1 MSSNVP
7 GRFRQVALVLAVS
20 LMALACNFLAVT
32 TPSPSGSASPSAS
45 PTPTATPAPTASP
58 SPPPTASP
66 SPVPSPTMAPPPRPP
81 TPSPTAPP
89 PAGSVIVTFQV
100 EAEEYRILLTDADDI
115 EIAQRLLAGEE
126 APGIPNGE
134 IVRGETGVNTGWS
147 WHIDPATL
155 EFADITVEVCDGLPS
170 HVEDGTL
177 AGDRYC
183 PWGAQV
189 IDIESAA

>member
-1 MSSNVP
+1 MVHRGP
-7 GRFRQVALVLAVS
+7 LRGVAIAVVALLAV
-20 LMALACNFLAVT
+20 ACANAPAP
-32 TPSPSGSASPSAS
+32 TPTVRPSATPTAS
-45 PTPTATPAPTASP
+45 PTASPAPTATPGRPPTLSPTA
-58 SPPPTASP
+58 PPTASP
-66 SPVPSPTMAPPPRPP
+66 LPT
-81 TPSPTAPP
+81 SKPTAPLP
-89 PAGSVIVTFQV
+89 EGSVIVTFQV
-100 EAEEYRILLTDADDI
+100 EAEEYRILLTDPDDI

-126 APGIPNGE
+126 APSIPNGE
-134 IVRGETGVNTGWS
+134 IIRGETGVNTGWS
-147 WHIDPATL
+147 WHIDPVTL

>member
-66 SPVPSPTMAPPPRPP
+66 SPVPSPTMAPPPRP
-81 TPSPTAPP
+81 PSPTAPP